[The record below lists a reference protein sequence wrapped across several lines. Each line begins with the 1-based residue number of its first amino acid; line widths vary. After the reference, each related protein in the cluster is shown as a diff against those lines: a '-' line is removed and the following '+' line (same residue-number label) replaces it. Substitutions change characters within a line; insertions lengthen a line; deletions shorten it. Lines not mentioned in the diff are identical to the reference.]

1 MWNFQDVLCTD
12 LVTDFLFKKIVLF
25 MFNKVVETSGVIFSK
40 WDAIALFYIDLKPFY
55 VLLEG
60 CNIFCT

>member
-1 MWNFQDVLCTD
+1 MFYVPIWL
-12 LVTDFLFKKIVLF
+12 LISSLKKIVLF
-25 MFNKVVETSGVIFSK
+25 MVNKVVETSGVTFSK